1 MQTRTKPSPPRDSR
15 MSHRTSL
22 DRTSGDLSLND
33 VARFSRRRFVQR
45 CGLSLFG
52 WNLWKR
58 LVVAQASDSMAA
70 LGNLPPVRSC
80 IFVFYYGGPSH
91 LDTYDMKPQAP
102 TEIRGEFSPV
112 STSVPGLHICEHLP
126 HMSQV
131 MHHVA
136 LVRSMHHTNRL
147 HDSASTETFTGR
159 QGPQGDREEFAPIP
173 QHFPCHGAVL
183 QALRPQ
189 PDCDVY
195 HAVLPWVFHN
205 VIDVPC
211 QGGGFLGHGYDP
223 FRIAGNPEQLTFA
236 ASLLS
241 RPESLSLDR
250 IGDRR
255 ELLEHLDPTPTSGSA
270 SGLPGFYDRAYELL
284 GSKTLMRALRIEEE
298 ADATR
303 LRYGLLENTAAGN
316 DAAAALAYGR
326 NLRGQ
331 SLLQA
336 RRLVEAGVPFVNV
349 NDFRQQGQNW
359 DSHAD
364 NFGQHQKYLLPQA
377 DLSLSALINDL
388 DDRGLL
394 ESTLV
399 VALGEFGRTPKINNA
414 AGRDHWPDCY
424 TILLAGG
431 GVRGGSIYG
440 ASDAQGA
447 YPEQDPVTP
456 ADLAATIYWRFGLDH
471 RSEIHDET
479 GRPYRVSDGRPL
491 TAIFG

>member
-1 MQTRTKPSPPRDSR
+1 
-15 MSHRTSL
+15 MSHLIRP
-22 DRTSGDLSLND
+22 DRQGGGYLLNFD
-33 VARFSRRRFVQR
+33 ADSSRRCFVQR

-52 WNLWKR
+52 WNLWSQ
-58 LVVAQASDSMAA
+58 LEAA
-70 LGNLPPVRSC
+70 RVSAATSEVGDIPPVRSC

-91 LDTYDMKPQAP
+91 LDTYDMKPRAP
-102 TEIRGEFSPV
+102 VEIRGEFSSI
-112 STSVPGLHICEHLP
+112 STTVPGLQVCEHLP

-131 MHHVA
+131 MHKVA

-183 QALRPQ
+183 HAMRTHL
-189 PDCDVY
+189 DCDVH

-211 QGGGFLGHGYDP
+211 QGGGFLGHGFDP
-223 FRIAGNPEQLTFA
+223 FQIAGDPEQQSFNATM
-236 ASLLS
+236 LS
-241 RPESLSLDR
+241 RPDALSLNR
-250 IGDRR
+250 IGERR
-255 ELLEHLDPTPTSGSA
+255 QLLDVLESAPADLPTG
-270 SGLPGFYDRAYELL
+270 GLPGFYNRAYELL
-284 GSKTLMRALRIEEE
+284 SSERLRRALQIDEE
-298 ADATR
+298 ADVTR
-303 LRYGLLENTAAGN
+303 QRYGVYDATPAGSGP
-316 DAAAALAYGR
+316 AAALAYGR

-336 RRLVEAGVPFVNV
+336 RRLVEAGIPFVNV

-377 DLSLSALINDL
+377 DISLSALIDDL
-388 DDRGLL
+388 DERGLL
-394 ESTLV
+394 DSTLV
-399 VALGEFGRTPKINNA
+399 VALGEFGRTPKINGNG
-414 AGRDHWPDCY
+414 GRDHWPDCY
-424 TILLAGG
+424 TIALAGG

-440 ASDAQGA
+440 ASDAHGA
-447 YPEQDPVTP
+447 FPERDPVTP

-471 RSEIHDET
+471 RSEIHDAA
-479 GRPYRVSDGRPL
+479 GRPYRLSEGRPI